1 MSYIICEHIPKV
13 VATNYAIFKSDS
25 FEWSHWQS
33 TLGLAITAILTD
45 PKTHDY
51 EPIRDNALA
60 YLSREKHLR
69 VFAIPELLSLPEL
82 HAQHPELFI

>member
-33 TLGLAITAILTD
+33 TLDLAISAILTD

-51 EPIRDNALA
+51 EPIRDNTLA
-60 YLSREKHLR
+60 CLSSEKHLR
-69 VFAIPELLSLPEL
+69 LIVIPELLSLPEL